1 MRTAPPKFSSILP
14 DDSTWQPL
22 RFFSLHMQGTP
33 LAVMNLPPIHHRKRE
48 IHINTFLAVIA
59 NTHTAI
65 YVFVNRQ
72 HIPDTCT
79 PKKIKYNIL
88 GHIGQK
94 NASRKIEILTKETK

>member
-1 MRTAPPKFSSILP
+1 MNHTPNSSPKKGNPYKHVSSGN
-14 DDSTWQPL
+14 S
-22 RFFSLHMQGTP
+22 
-33 LAVMNLPPIHHRKRE
+33 
-48 IHINTFLAVIA
+48 

-65 YVFVNRQ
+65 HFFFVNRQ

-79 PKKIKYNIL
+79 PKEIKYNIL